1 MTHGL
6 LKITQATANIRPG
19 KYSHIRQGP
28 EVGAHS
34 AALQT
39 LGFFKDAL
47 QGAAAENQ
55 YQEKYYISSDNPVD
69 YHLLVFTIDRK
80 SYLFNNNFT
89 PNDDDFPTGY
99 VNDDGRTSIMLQG
112 LTTATSIAEQ
122 VKLAIEHKDGHNG
135 KLIVDHIGA
144 AIIVKQLTAEKE
156 EYILPNRDY
165 LTGSIKNRTRFKA
178 RFSAPGG
185 YEVMSRGFLDP
196 AHEIYSVYNAM
207 PWRNNW
213 GRKVH
218 SSQLQAHQGQFGV
231 STHGPTSTSARV
243 YGTEVIGTIRE
254 EDYALIGDA
263 AVHKHHRNNIE
274 KINYTGDS
282 STHFINLVPKI
293 SSGGTGY
300 SDATNVATQV
310 GSSSGASGLT
320 VDITTSG
327 GVITEVVVNQRGG
340 SYIAEETVVVNTGN
354 ANATLIIAFVGDV
367 ASFSTGSSFDNA
379 FASHMIPRTDN
390 QTRWITASLI

>member
-1 MTHGL
+1 
-6 LKITQATANIRPG
+6 
-19 KYSHIRQGP
+19 
-28 EVGAHS
+28 
-34 AALQT
+34 
-39 LGFFKDAL
+39 
-47 QGAAAENQ
+47 
-55 YQEKYYISSDNPVD
+55 
-69 YHLLVFTIDRK
+69 
-80 SYLFNNNFT
+80 
-89 PNDDDFPTGY
+89 
-99 VNDDGRTSIMLQG
+99 
-112 LTTATSIAEQ
+112 
-122 VKLAIEHKDGHNG
+122 
-135 KLIVDHIGA
+135 
-144 AIIVKQLTAEKE
+144 
-156 EYILPNRDY
+156 
-165 LTGSIKNRTRFKA
+165 
-178 RFSAPGG
+178 
-185 YEVMSRGFLDP
+185 
-196 AHEIYSVYNAM
+196 M

-340 SYIAEETVVVNTGN
+340 SYIAGETVVVNTGN